1 MNNSEVVQ
9 IFLMDGDVTGRI
21 KCTIANWVGAVYK
34 VPTPL
39 LHTLKNRQDLKQGG
53 IYFLFGENKDSEPEV
68 YIGQAR
74 VRKNGEGVLYRVSEH
89 LKDTVY
95 FNESLMVTTQNNTFG
110 PTEISYLENYLT
122 NLAIETNRYKV
133 RNKQEPNKGT
143 ITEEK
148 EVELLKVVNYIKLIL
163 GVLGYKVFV
172 PILQDTEQHEDKL
185 VQDDI
190 LTLEAKTKKSDRTIV
205 AKCKRTNEGF
215 VVLKGSM
222 IEEKV
227 SDSLPEK
234 LKELRQKCLND
245 GDIVDGIL
253 QRNYLFNSPSYASM
267 FVLGLSRNGRTDWK
281 NKDGLTLKEIKEK
294 EMLNIRQ

>member
-9 IFLMDGDVTGRI
+9 FFLMDGDVTGRI
-21 KCTIANWVGAVYK
+21 KCTVANWVGIVYK

-39 LHTLKNRQDLKQGG
+39 LHTLKDRQDLKQDG
-53 IYFLFGENKDSEPEV
+53 IYFLFGETEDSEPEV

-89 LKDTVY
+89 LNKKVY
-95 FNESLMVTTQNNTFG
+95 FNDVLMVTTQNNTFG
-110 PTEISYLENYLT
+110 PTEISYLENHLT
-122 NLAIETNRYKV
+122 KLALETRRYKV

-222 IEEKV
+222 IEEKI

-267 FVLGLSRNGRTDWK
+267 FVLGLSRNGRIDWK